1 MGMFG
6 RMRREQAAAGRRGPE
21 LVTGSVCRVLI
32 AAALSSS
39 SSLHHVPLPGTPLA
53 PGGLSLVCVLGMQ
66 FARIDSS
73 SPSTPRIC
81 FAASTHCLVN
91 CHEIHSFPLLL
102 SGPGTGIVSAVCDAK
117 TAAVMCFYFS
127 DKMTCRVTKDVTHR
141 QMTMGHD

>member
-66 FARIDSS
+66 FARIAH
-73 SPSTPRIC
+73 P
-81 FAASTHCLVN
+81 
-91 CHEIHSFPLLL
+91 PL
-102 SGPGTGIVSAVCDAK
+102 P
-117 TAAVMCFYFS
+117 
-127 DKMTCRVTKDVTHR
+127 H
-141 QMTMGHD
+141 GHALQQVLIAW